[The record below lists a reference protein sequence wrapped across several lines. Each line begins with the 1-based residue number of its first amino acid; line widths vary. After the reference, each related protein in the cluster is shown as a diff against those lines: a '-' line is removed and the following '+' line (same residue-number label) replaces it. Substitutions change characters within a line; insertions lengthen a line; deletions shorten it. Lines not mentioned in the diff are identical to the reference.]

1 MKELLIG
8 FLKKAEGFNAKAY
21 NDSEG
26 LPTVGYGRLLT
37 TGGPGWNGEKFA
49 NIEDFNSQYPDG
61 ISEAEAE
68 AALESDAKQGVE
80 DAKRLVTE
88 AGHDWDWLS
97 PVRQVVLVSAAFNL
111 GYSRFKRFGGVWRGL
126 EGGDHAYVAIEMLD
140 SLRARQI
147 KRRAVLEAI
156 AYLSDDARCL
166 EIPE

>member
-8 FLKKAEGFNAKAY
+8 FLKKAEGFRAEAY

-37 TGGPGWNGEKFA
+37 TGGPGWDGKHFA
-49 NIEDFNSQYPDG
+49 TAKAFNEQYPDG
-61 ISEAEAE
+61 ISEDEAE
-68 AALESDAKQGVE
+68 AALEEDAQQGIA

-88 AGHDWDWLS
+88 SGHDWDWLS
-97 PVRQVVLVSAAFNL
+97 PVRQAVLVSAAFNL
-111 GYSRFKRFGGVWRGL
+111 GYSHFKRFGGVWRAM
-126 EGGDHAYVAIEMLD
+126 ERGDHAYVAIEMLD

-147 KRRAVLEAI
+147 KRRAALEAV